1 MHGYSFW
8 IGLLVPFGIIYII
21 NWVIFIIIIASLL
34 CRPNIKK
41 ETSYNEKFSKVKK
54 NFMIALGLS
63 LLFGFG
69 WAFGLLASDDVLVEV
84 RYPAEW
90 IFTLMT
96 AFLGVYLFA
105 FYILRSTEA
114 RRFWKSCLPCQHKKA
129 TVMPNATAKR
139 PESRKRSTVSSWR
152 KALQATLRIPD
163 RDTSEQNSSSTL
175 ERITASTSA
184 TPYSFTTSAG
194 EMASKY
200 AEPSC
205 VLESTKG
212 RSTSPYLAEGE
223 IELVHKVDEDMQ
235 SINEVNIKA
244 VSPSQVPVNSQDGE
258 TNSGSIAETGFQ
270 DNTSLNGFHGF
281 PPSTDPSQ
289 SAGNREG
296 STLQGT
302 QVEQH
307 I

>member
-1 MHGYSFW
+1 MSLLLPSCSLLIPSCPIPSCQFSLPLSTCSCRVHGYSFW

-69 WAFGLLASDDVLVEV
+69 WAFGLLASSDVLVEV

-114 RRFWKSCLPCQHKKA
+114 RKFWKSCLPCQHKKA

-139 PESRKRSTVSSWR
+139 PVLRKNSSIVSSWR

-184 TPYSFTTSAG
+184 TPYSFPTSAG
-194 EMASKY
+194 GMASKY
-200 AEPSC
+200 VEPSC

-223 IELVHKVDEDMQ
+223 IELVHKVHGRRQ
-235 SINEVNIKA
+235 A
-244 VSPSQVPVNSQDGE
+244 VHQWGE
-258 TNSGSIAETGFQ
+258 RKSSVSF
-270 DNTSLNGFHGF
+270 TS
-281 PPSTDPSQ
+281 
-289 SAGNREG
+289 ACE
-296 STLQGT
+296 
-302 QVEQH
+302 
-307 I
+307 

>member
-1 MHGYSFW
+1 M
-8 IGLLVPFGIIYII
+8 
-21 NWVIFIIIIASLL
+21 NWVIFILIFGSLL
-34 CRPNIKK
+34 CRPNVKI
-41 ETSYNEKFSKVKK
+41 ETSNIGNLRRLKE
-54 NFMIALGLS
+54 NFTIALGLS
-63 LLFGFG
+63 VLFGLG
-69 WAFGLLASDDVLVEV
+69 WVFGLLASSDLPGAV

-105 FYILRSTEA
+105 FYILRSAEA
-114 RRFWKSCLPCQHKKA
+114 CKFWKSCLSCQHKKA

-139 PESRKRSTVSSWR
+139 PESQKRSSTVSSWR

-163 RDTSEQNSSSTL
+163 RGTSEQNTL

-184 TPYSFTTSAG
+184 TPHSFTTSAG

-223 IELVHKVDEDMQ
+223 IELVHKVHGRRQ
-235 SINEVNIKA
+235 A
-244 VSPSQVPVNSQDGE
+244 VHQ
-258 TNSGSIAETGFQ
+258 
-270 DNTSLNGFHGF
+270 
-281 PPSTDPSQ
+281 
-289 SAGNREG
+289 
-296 STLQGT
+296 
-302 QVEQH
+302 
-307 I
+307 

>member
-8 IGLLVPFGIIYII
+8 IGLLVPFGVIYII
-21 NWVIFIIIIASLL
+21 NWVIFSVVIANLL

-41 ETSYNEKFSKVKK
+41 ETRNNEKFSKVKQ
-54 NFMIALGLS
+54 NFMIVLGLS

-69 WAFGLLASDDVLVEV
+69 WAFGLLASSDVLVEV

-114 RRFWKSCLPCQHKKA
+114 RKFWKSCLPCQHKKA

-139 PESRKRSTVSSWR
+139 PVLRKNSSIVSSWR

-163 RDTSEQNSSSTL
+163 GHTSEQHSSSTL
-175 ERITASTSA
+175 ERITAPTSA
-184 TPYSFTTSAG
+184 TPYSFPTSAG
-194 EMASKY
+194 GMASKY
-200 AEPSC
+200 VEPSC

-223 IELVHKVDEDMQ
+223 IELVHKVDEDRQ
-235 SINEVNIKA
+235 SINEVNVKA
-244 VSPSQVPVNSQDGE
+244 VSPSQVSMNSQDGE
-258 TNSGSIAETGFQ
+258 TNSIAETGFQ
-270 DNTSLNGFHGF
+270 DNTSLNGFHRF
-281 PPSTDPSQ
+281 SSDTDPSQ
-289 SAGNREG
+289 SAGNGEG
-296 STLQGT
+296 CTLESKQSS
-302 QVEQH
+302 

>member
-1 MHGYSFW
+1 M
-8 IGLLVPFGIIYII
+8 
-21 NWVIFIIIIASLL
+21 NKA
-34 CRPNIKK
+34 N
-41 ETSYNEKFSKVKK
+41 NEKFSKVKK

-63 LLFGFG
+63 LLFGLS
-69 WAFGLLASDDVLVEV
+69 WAFGLLASSDLPGAV

-105 FYILRSTEA
+105 FYILRSAEA
-114 RRFWKSCLPCQHKKA
+114 RKFWKSCLPCQHRKA
-129 TVMPNATAKR
+129 TVMPNSTAKR
-139 PESRKRSTVSSWR
+139 PESRKRSSTVSSWR
-152 KALQATLRIPD
+152 KALQATLRILD
-163 RDTSEQNSSSTL
+163 RDTSEQHSSSTL

-200 AEPSC
+200 VEPSC

-223 IELVHKVDEDMQ
+223 IELVHKVDEDRK
-235 SINEVNIKA
+235 SINEVNVKA
-244 VSPSQVPVNSQDGE
+244 VSPSQVAVNSQDGE
-258 TNSGSIAETGFQ
+258 TNSGFIAETGFQ

-281 PPSTDPSQ
+281 SSDTDPSQ
-289 SAGNREG
+289 SAGNGEG
-296 STLQGT
+296 CTLESKQSS
-302 QVEQH
+302 V
-307 I
+307 

>member
-1 MHGYSFW
+1 M
-8 IGLLVPFGIIYII
+8 PFGIIYIM
-21 NWVIFIIIIASLL
+21 NWIIFILILSSLL
-34 CRPNIKK
+34 CRPNVRK
-41 ETSYNEKFSKVKK
+41 ETSNNGNLRRLKE
-54 NFMIALGLS
+54 NFTVALGLS
-63 LLFGFG
+63 VLFGLG
-69 WAFGLLASDDVLVEV
+69 WAFGLLASSDLPGAV

-105 FYILRSTEA
+105 FYILRSAEA
-114 RRFWKSCLPCQHKKA
+114 RKFWKSCLPCQHRKA

-139 PESRKRSTVSSWR
+139 PESRRRSSTVSSWR

-223 IELVHKVDEDMQ
+223 IELVHKVHGRRQ
-235 SINEVNIKA
+235 A
-244 VSPSQVPVNSQDGE
+244 VHQ
-258 TNSGSIAETGFQ
+258 
-270 DNTSLNGFHGF
+270 
-281 PPSTDPSQ
+281 
-289 SAGNREG
+289 
-296 STLQGT
+296 
-302 QVEQH
+302 
-307 I
+307 